1 MLTLEQR
8 LQLINAGYTKT
19 EIESMADPEPK
30 PADPGP
36 KPADPEPKPADP
48 EPKPADPE
56 PKPAV
61 DPAIEKMSAD
71 FEKAIADLKAMI
83 QKKNISDVN
92 NPQPQQQTA
101 EEALGSLVA
110 APMKK

>member
-8 LQLINAGYTKT
+8 LQLINAGYTKA
-19 EIESMADPEPK
+19 EIESMADP
-30 PADPGP
+30 DP
-36 KPADPEPKPADP
+36 KPADPEPKP
-48 EPKPADPE
+48 EDPE

-92 NPQPQQQTA
+92 NPQPKQQTA
-101 EEALGSLVA
+101 EDALGSLVA
-110 APMKK
+110 EPMKK

>member
-8 LQLINAGYTKT
+8 LQLINAGYTKA
-19 EIESMADPEPK
+19 EIESMADP
-30 PADPGP
+30 DP

-48 EPKPADPE
+48 EPKPEDPE

-92 NPQPQQQTA
+92 NPQPKQQTA
-101 EEALGSLVA
+101 EDALGSLVA
-110 APMKK
+110 EPMKK